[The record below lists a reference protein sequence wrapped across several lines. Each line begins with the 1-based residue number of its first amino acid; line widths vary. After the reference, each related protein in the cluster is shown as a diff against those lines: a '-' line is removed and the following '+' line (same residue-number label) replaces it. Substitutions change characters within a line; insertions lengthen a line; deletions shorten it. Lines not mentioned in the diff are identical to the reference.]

1 MAERTDELTR
11 DGDPDDVRVEDADI
25 GLDRDEF
32 GVDSGSVGVDPAEVD
47 GKVDVGGRTT
57 TREEATTGTGTS
69 RAGRVKRRA
78 GSVFSPTTFVLQLGA
93 ALVGAFVLGNLIP
106 LIPFAGFLGIFL
118 MAGLMGTISSRPRYV
133 EAAVAGGA
141 SGALALF
148 AGAIG
153 LSVVT
158 GGTVPVV
165 GAAVGALAA
174 FVGFYAGRDLRD
186 GVTKDL

>member
-11 DGDPDDVRVEDADI
+11 NADGDEVSADDADFDVD
-25 GLDRDEF
+25 GDEF
-32 GVDSGSVGVDPAEVD
+32 SVD
-47 GKVDVGGRTT
+47 GDGLGDAAEFDTELGVGGRTST
-57 TREEATTGTGTS
+57 SEETITETDASGV
-69 RAGRVKRRA
+69 GRIKRSA
-78 GSVFSPTTFVLQLGA
+78 GSVFSPTSFVLQLVA

-118 MAGLMGTISSRPRYV
+118 MAGVMGTLSATPRYV
-133 EAAVAGGA
+133 EAAIAGGA

-158 GGTVPVV
+158 GGIVPIV
-165 GAAVGALAA
+165 GATVGALAA
-174 FVGFYAGRDLRD
+174 LVGFYAGRDLRD

>member
-1 MAERTDELTR
+1 MAKRTDELTR
-11 DGDPDDVRVEDADI
+11 NGDGDAVSDDADVGI
-25 GLDRDEF
+25 DSDAF
-32 GVDSGSVGVDPAEVD
+32 GVDGDGTVASTGELDTEFEVGESASTPAE
-47 GKVDVGGRTT
+47 
-57 TREEATTGTGTS
+57 TTGTETS
-69 RAGRVKRRA
+69 RVGRVKRRA

-118 MAGLMGTISSRPRYV
+118 MAGLVGTLSSRPRYV

-148 AGAIG
+148 VGAMG

-158 GGTVPVV
+158 GGMVPVA

-174 FVGFYAGRDLRD
+174 VGGFYAGRDLRD
-186 GVTKDL
+186 GVTRDL